1 MQDSLQKTLTLP
13 SKEGLVRLLGPRD
26 VFLRMLRRAFQV
38 KVVARGQQVRLE
50 GRAGEVAGCE
60 AAMAA
65 MQERL
70 DSNEPLTE
78 QVVGRLIENQKN
90 APGDPDSHVVQ
101 LEGFSAGRVA
111 RTRTAGQA
119 RYVRA
124 MQEHDIVFC
133 IGPAGTG
140 KTYLAVA
147 MALDHLRRGVLKKIV
162 LSRPAVEAGEHLGFL
177 PGDMRAK
184 VNPYV
189 RPLYDALHDLMPPRQ
204 VRKYIDDDLIDI
216 LPLAYMRGRTLDDA
230 FIILDEAQ
238 NCTIKQMK
246 TFLTRMGQ
254 RSKIVVTGDVTQID
268 LASDDQSG
276 LVDAKR
282 TLADVPSIA
291 FVGLGMA
298 DILRH
303 RLVQEIV
310 NAYDG
315 RASRGERPESVHDAG
330 GASAE
335 LDREPHSEEVG
346 PENETNASP
355 PGETEPGLE
364 A

>member
-1 MQDSLQKTLTLP
+1 MFGVQERNLRRVRDAFEVEIVARDSYLRVEGTEEAVGLATQALEAMQKLARDGTILTADDVEGAIGRATAPSAGDSP
-13 SKEGLVRLLGPRD
+13 GLVEVMRGRS
-26 VFLRMLRRAFQV
+26 
-38 KVVARGQQVRLE
+38 VVPKTPGQ
-50 GRAGEVAGCE
+50 
-60 AAMAA
+60 
-65 MQERL
+65 
-70 DSNEPLTE
+70 
-78 QVVGRLIENQKN
+78 K
-90 APGDPDSHVVQ
+90 
-101 LEGFSAGRVA
+101 
-111 RTRTAGQA
+111 
-119 RYVRA
+119 RYVEMIKRF
-124 MQEHDIVFC
+124 DVVFC

-147 MALDHLRRGVLKKIV
+147 MAMSALKKQLVQRIV
-162 LSRPAVEAGEHLGFL
+162 LARPAVEAGERLGFL
-177 PGDMRAK
+177 PGDIHAK
-184 VNPYV
+184 VNPYL
-189 RPLYDALHDLMPPRQ
+189 RPLYDALSEMMASSQ
-204 VRKYIDDDLIDI
+204 MRKYMENDLIEI
-216 LPLAYMRGRTLDDA
+216 VPLAYMRGRTLDDA